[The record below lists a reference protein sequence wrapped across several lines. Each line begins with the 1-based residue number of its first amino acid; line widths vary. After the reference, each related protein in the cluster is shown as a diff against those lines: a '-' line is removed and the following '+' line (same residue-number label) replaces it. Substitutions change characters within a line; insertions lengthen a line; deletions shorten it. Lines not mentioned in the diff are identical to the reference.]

1 MGDPRRLRKKYETP
15 GHPWQASR
23 MKLESELMKAYGL
36 KNKRELWKTSTFLKK
51 AQDRIKKLTAL
62 RTEQAFKEQKQI
74 IQKLARLG
82 LVQEN
87 ASSDDVLGIDLKSV
101 FERRLQTI
109 VYRKGLARSVKQAR
123 QFIVHKHIEVDG
135 RIVTSPSYLVSI
147 DEEDS
152 VRIKPGSPIEKLLSM
167 QSLVEEQPSSEQ
179 EPVSDQQALQVSKE
193 ASKPRQEVQ
202 ESQQSQ
208 EESKAKTNKTEEKQ
222 DKEDKP
228 DKPTSSKT
236 KHDKTG

>member
-147 DEEDS
+147 DEEAS
-152 VRIKPGSPIEKLLSM
+152 VRIKPGSPVEKLLSM
-167 QSLVEEQPSSEQ
+167 QSLVEEQASSEQ
-179 EPVSDQQALQVSKE
+179 QSVSDQQPQ
-193 ASKPRQEVQ
+193 PHQEVQ
-202 ESQQSQ
+202 ESQ
-208 EESKAKTNKTEEKQ
+208 EESKAKANKSEEKQDKKQ

-228 DKPTSSKT
+228 DKPTST
-236 KHDKTG
+236 KAKQDKTG